1 MELKVTYETCELHR
15 VNFSVDLDS
24 LYKTPSGDFVYALD
38 KVEVDE
44 RNVWQLVIN
53 VTLTGG
59 FTASFK
65 SKGFRIRTKPRAA
78 KHDGQ
83 KNGTNNLISY
93 YGCRI
98 KSRKSKLSYEAQTT
112 FLRQSELLEMKSLR
126 LTEVRAV

>member
-1 MELKVTYETCELHR
+1 MSTGPMELKVTYETCELHR

-24 LYKTPSGDFVYALD
+24 LYKTPSGDIVYALD

-78 KHDGQ
+78 KHDCQ
-83 KNGTNNLISY
+83 KNGTNCLISY
-93 YGCRI
+93 
-98 KSRKSKLSYEAQTT
+98 SSYN
-112 FLRQSELLEMKSLR
+112 
-126 LTEVRAV
+126 